1 MIWLLV
7 ISSFTC
13 WLDTSHFSLMS
24 LDQKSFVQLSLM
36 DSSLHLSPGRLTQC
50 YSIRLHHHSHPTP
63 PKLTKNTQSSYYHPA
78 SDNSGKPSGSVVSD
92 PQLLT
97 VPFQRHQPKFA
108 EQLGRWMGDNNNNK
122 DLISVASYK
131 HVLQKFESDFKDV
144 SRCRKGPSQNCQ
156 SMSLSMKT
164 WKDRLF
170 CVYQD
175 II

>member
-1 MIWLLV
+1 MTWLLV
-7 ISSFTC
+7 ISSSTC

-36 DSSLHLSPGRLTQC
+36 DSSLHLSPGRLIQC
-50 YSIRLHHHSHPTP
+50 YSIRLHHQSW
-63 PKLTKNTQSSYYHPA
+63 LKNTQSSYHHPA
-78 SDNSGKPSGSVVSD
+78 SDNSGKLSVSVDSD

-108 EQLGRWMGDNNNNK
+108 EQLGRWMGDNNNNN

-131 HVLQKFESDFKDV
+131 HVLQKFKSDFKDV
-144 SRCRKGPSQNCQ
+144 SRWRKGPSQNCQ
-156 SMSLSMKT
+156 SMSLIMKT

>member
-1 MIWLLV
+1 
-7 ISSFTC
+7 
-13 WLDTSHFSLMS
+13 MS

-50 YSIRLHHHSHPTP
+50 YSIRLHPHSHPTP

-78 SDNSGKPSGSVVSD
+78 SDNSRKLSGSVVSD

-108 EQLGRWMGDNNNNK
+108 EQLGRLMDDNINNK

-131 HVLQKFESDFKDV
+131 HVLQKFKSDCKDV

-164 WKDRLF
+164 WKDHLF